1 MLNTEVKVPAP
12 IHVVAG
18 VIRHPENSSRLFF
31 TRRQKGQHLQ
41 NLWEFPGGKVESGE
55 SRFQALQRELK
66 EETGI
71 QVHSAIPFQSL
82 VHHYEDKT
90 IFLDVWEVKR
100 FSGRAHGREGQ
111 EAAWVNLD
119 ELYLYKFPDADLP
132 ILKLL
137 LADNS
142 STDL

>member
-1 MLNTEVKVPAP
+1 MPSTEVKAPPP

-18 VIRHPENSSRLFF
+18 LIRDPENSSRIFF
-31 TRRQKGQHLQ
+31 TRRKKGQHLQ
-41 NLWEFPGGKVESGE
+41 DLWEFPGGKVESGE

-66 EETGI
+66 EEIGI
-71 QVHSAIPFQSL
+71 QVDSAIPYQSL

-90 IFLDVWEVKR
+90 ILLDVWEIKR

-119 ELYLYKFPDADLP
+119 DLYLYIFPDADLP

-137 LADNS
+137 LAEND
-142 STDL
+142 STE